1 MDDKLKVFWNL
12 DVLVKMCRS
21 KSDGPSLRIEEDELL
36 EKIDACQ
43 LEIEEIKSISDD
55 ESYDT
60 SAEMADR
67 NIEII
72 TKKQLQ
78 TLKATL
84 KEKNKE
90 LNSLKEEEKNIYSSN
105 SLLRDNKLSQE
116 KYIVSMQ
123 ERINEA
129 TDYEVIDRY
138 NSLIA
143 EATEKIASLVD
154 DLEDQ
159 DFSYNRIQ
167 EDIIKLSDEIA
178 ELEDKIDKKKKIL
191 AETQANLENKSNYI
205 DKTKKD
211 KNDKKIAELEIKI
224 QKLTKRLE
232 EIRKDPKYLESKIKD
247 VINSKEDIEIAR
259 PYFIELI
266 NTVIK
271 VPYINVPADN
281 SLEEELLK
289 ATQARDT
296 FANEIEQKSYN
307 ILEADTPEKIRIEFL
322 NERINLWNKELEEL
336 KIKVDVIDRDQEYNY
351 EEKNQALYRML
362 DTMKKDLREF
372 ERAYEEVPEINVGAK
387 ASVKAALDEKRTDI
401 IEAEKIVTAFRKDE
415 SEDIARATR
424 TIKYECDRL
433 NQSIQNAENEIEAIK
448 NRLTS
453 KKSGLIDI
461 STKNKDKDT
470 LKELAQTVIDIKHRR
485 QFPETPLEI
494 IERLEEELEINLF
507 KDIDKDIIANSSTIV
522 KKDYEEYELL
532 ESKKDLRRGIKVIE
546 ETEVEP
552 PIEETEKAKDT
563 KVQEAEAELQSLI
576 ENIEAKEKTKKEET
590 KTESEDQEDTEPV
603 IEETEEEIVSEE
615 TEDDSTEEEIAEP
628 VIEEETSE
636 VEISPEEPQSEE
648 SVEETEETT
657 PVVEEIEEPIVEVP
671 MVEEQVVEEEIPT
684 EVPVAEETV
693 VEEPTLVAVEELPAE
708 DAAPVVE
715 VPEVQEVEQPV
726 EEITVVQDTPVEETT
741 ETIEEVIEPTVVEE
755 TIPEVVEEIAPIVEV
770 PMVEETVIEEEVPT
784 EVPVTEETVV
794 EEPTLVAVEE
804 LPVEDVAPVVE
815 VPEVQEEQPVE
826 EITVVQDTPVEETTE
841 TIEEVVE
848 PTVVEDTIPE
858 SIEEIPFDIN
868 IPTEEIDPVVETPVT
883 EETVVEEL
891 PTEDNVIDQQIDEI
905 INNAKVED
913 IEDQPLDIE
922 AMFDV
927 APVVETPVAEEIAP
941 VVETPTTSDNNLAID
956 TIFNVESDSL
966 NNETDTVNENLTNDF
981 NQYINDLENKEAQ

>member
-36 EKIDACQ
+36 EKIDASQ

-90 LNSLKEEEKNIYSSN
+90 LNALKEEEKNIYSSN
-105 SLLRDNKLSQE
+105 SLLRDNKSSQE
-116 KYIVSMQ
+116 KYITSMQ

-159 DFSYNRIQ
+159 DFSYNKIQ
-167 EDIIKLSDEIA
+167 EDIIKLSEEIA
-178 ELEDKIDKKKKIL
+178 ELEEKIDKKKKIL
-191 AETQANLENKSNYI
+191 SETQANLENKSNYI

-211 KNDKKIAELEIKI
+211 KNDKKIAELEVKI

-247 VINSKEDIEIAR
+247 VINSKEDIENAR
-259 PYFIELI
+259 PYFIDLI

-296 FANEIEQKSYN
+296 FANEIEEKSYN

-336 KIKVDVIDRDQEYNY
+336 KEKVDIIDRDQEYNY
-351 EEKNQALYRML
+351 EEKNQALYKML

-494 IERLEEELEINLF
+494 IERLEEELEIDLY

-532 ESKKDLRRGIKVIE
+532 ESKKDSKRGIKVIE
-546 ETEVEP
+546 ETEVET
-552 PIEETEKAKDT
+552 PIEEKEEAKEA
-563 KVQEAEAELQSLI
+563 KIQEAEAELQSLI
-576 ENIEAKEKTKKEET
+576 ENIEAKEKSKKEEIEET
-590 KTESEDQEDTEPV
+590 DEDETETEPIIDESEEEIAPEEDNDTAEEITEPIIEEEV
-603 IEETEEEIVSEE
+603 DEVEVSADEPVIEEIIAEPEEIAPVVIPEVTEEETPIMEELPTIEETEEEQKIEEAVEPAIVEE
-615 TEDDSTEEEIAEP
+615 VVEPAIVEEVVEEQTP
-628 VIEEETSE
+628 VIEEDIAE
-636 VEISPEEPQSEE
+636 V
-648 SVEETEETT
+648 
-657 PVVEEIEEPIVEVP
+657 
-671 MVEEQVVEEEIPT
+671 
-684 EVPVAEETV
+684 
-693 VEEPTLVAVEELPAE
+693 VEELPT
-708 DAAPVVE
+708 
-715 VPEVQEVEQPV
+715 
-726 EEITVVQDTPVEETT
+726 EEL
-741 ETIEEVIEPTVVEE
+741 
-755 TIPEVVEEIAPIVEV
+755 APIVEV
-770 PMVEETVIEEEVPT
+770 PMVEEPTTSVEEVPT
-784 EVPVTEETVV
+784 EELVSV
-794 EEPTLVAVEE
+794 EEIAEPITVEAPTLVAVEE
-804 LPVEDVAPVVE
+804 LPMEEIAPVVE
-815 VPEVQEEQPVE
+815 VEE
-826 EITVVQDTPVEETTE
+826 TPVEETSQIVDVPTVEETVTE
-841 TIEEVVE
+841 EVITTPEEITPVVEEIPVATSEVIEEVVE
-848 PTVVEDTIPE
+848 PTLVEDQPVT
-858 SIEEIPFDIN
+858 EELPFDIE
-868 IPTEEIDPVVETPVT
+868 IPAEGIAPVVETAM
-883 EETVVEEL
+883 VEEQAPVEEV

-905 INNAKVED
+905 INNSKVEED
-913 IEDQPLDIE
+913 MDDQPLDIE

-927 APVVETPVAEEIAP
+927 APVVETPTLENIAP
-941 VVETPTTSDNNLAID
+941 VVDVPTTNENNLAID
-956 TIFNVESDSL
+956 AIFNVETDSL
-966 NNETDTVNENLTNDF
+966 NNENDNVNENLTNDF
-981 NQYINDLENKEAQ
+981 NQYINDLENKGTQ